1 MIIFRNTIL
10 FLLIGL
16 TSLSAAR
23 TPTWIKHIRAESIP
37 QYALDE
43 DPDVVILRNN
53 KQTVINSKGVF
64 TTTYSMAMLIRKI
77 EGFSKAVASVPYY
90 SDTDR
95 ITSFNAWVLT
105 PKDKLVSFK
114 KDDYMDSIASN
125 YKNIATTA
133 RMRSVN
139 ASGDVAV
146 NSIFAF
152 EAEVQNN
159 DIFSQEPWGF
169 QGPFPILS
177 STVSFEYPSGWSIEP
192 VFFNMDPVSPVES
205 KGKRSTR
212 LSWIVESI
220 PGFEPQPMSPSTNE
234 VSRWAAFN
242 IKAPETSKRELY
254 TSWKDISKARTP
266 TYDSLTVI
274 SPEMKSKVEELTS
287 GSTNQLDTV
296 RTLSELA
303 QSINYISVALN
314 LGKGGGYTP
323 RPSNE
328 VFKTKFGDCKDKTNL
343 LQGLLKIKGIDLYP
357 LIVYSGKTKIFENWP
372 SSSQFNHCIAAIK
385 IDESFDSSATIDHP
399 ELGKLLLF
407 DPTSTFTP
415 FGDLPYSLQGSQ
427 GLILAGDKG
436 GLIDIPHIPL
446 EKNLLKR
453 DIVMELLK
461 NGNALGRINEVS
473 QGQASR
479 TERRYAFTSD
489 SDYKQLTKDWIS
501 ENFPGAQISEPSTE
515 DDRSSGQFKLEVE
528 FAAPA
533 FAKNMRN
540 VLLIFKPLML
550 NRITEH
556 PFGDEQRTQAV
567 DTTPYNLEE
576 SIKIFL
582 PEGFEISELPN
593 NVELQETFGSYS
605 LNFEVEDDTL
615 LVKRSIKLQAKRVP
629 LEDYSMLESF
639 YQNRIKADQSTIVLE
654 RS

>member
-1 MIIFRNTIL
+1 MIVFRITFL
-10 FLLIGL
+10 FFLVGL

-23 TPTWIKHIRAESIP
+23 TPSWLKNIRPETIP
-37 QYALDE
+37 QYAVEE
-43 DPDVVILRNN
+43 DPDVIILRNN
-53 KQTVINSKGVF
+53 KETVINTKGAF
-64 TTTYSMAMLIRKI
+64 TTTYSMAMLIRTKD
-77 EGFSKAVASVPYY
+77 GFSKAAASVPYS

-95 ITSFNAWVLT
+95 VNSFNAWVLT

-114 KDDYMDSIASN
+114 KNDYMDSIASN

-133 RMRSVN
+133 RMRSVS
-139 ASGDVAV
+139 ARGDVVV

-152 EAEVQNN
+152 EAVVQNN
-159 DIFSQEPWGF
+159 DIFSQKPWGF
-169 QGPFPILS
+169 QGPYPILKS
-177 STVSFEYPSGWSIEP
+177 SISFEYPSDWSIEP
-192 VFFNMDPVSPVES
+192 VFFNMDPLIPLET

-212 LSWIVESI
+212 LSWVMESI
-220 PGFEPQPMSPSTNE
+220 PGFEPQPFSPAINE
-234 VSRWAAFN
+234 VASWAAFN
-242 IKAPETSKRELY
+242 IHAPDSSKRELF
-254 TSWKDISKARTP
+254 TSWEDISKARTP
-266 TYDSLTVI
+266 TYDSLAVI
-274 SPEMKSKVEELTS
+274 SPEMKSKVEELTGS
-287 GSTNQLDTV
+287 STNQLDTV

-303 QSINYISVALN
+303 QSINYISVALD

-323 RPSNE
+323 RPSDE

-343 LQGLLKIKGIDLYP
+343 LQGLLKIKGIELYP

-385 IDESFDSSATIDHP
+385 IDESFDSSATVDHP

-415 FGDLPYSLQGSQ
+415 FGDLPYSLQGSK

-446 EKNLLKR
+446 ENNLLQR
-453 DIVMELLK
+453 DIVMELLR

-501 ENFPGAQISEPSTE
+501 ENFPGAEISEPNTE
-515 DDRSSGQFKLEVE
+515 DDRASGQFKLDVE

-540 VLLIFKPLML
+540 VLLIFKPLLL
-550 NRITEH
+550 NRIDEH
-556 PFGDEQRTQAV
+556 PFGEDQRTQAV
-567 DTTPYNLEE
+567 DTNPYNLEE
-576 SIKIFL
+576 SIKIYL
-582 PEGFEISELPN
+582 PEGFEISELPE
-593 NVELQETFGSYS
+593 NVELNESFGSYS
-605 LNFEVEDDTL
+605 LHFEVKDNTIF
-615 LVKRSIKLQAKRVP
+615 VKRSIKLQSQRVT
-629 LEDYSMLESF
+629 LEDYSILESF
-639 YQNRIKADQSTIVLE
+639 YHKRIKADQSTVVLE